1 MAAWD
6 IAKTWGPQGLFG
18 LIVYGFLAQRIS
30 SLEKSMEKSMS
41 EIKTSLQ
48 NVCAD
53 QSTLHGRATK
63 NETDISYLKGKLNG
77 QHETK

>member
-6 IAKTWGPQGLFG
+6 IAKAWGPQGLFG

-30 SLEKSMEKSMS
+30 SLEKSLAISMG
-41 EIKTSLQ
+41 EIQKTLGR
-48 NVCAD
+48 VCAD
-53 QSTLHGRATK
+53 QATLHGRATK
-63 NETDISYLKGKLNG
+63 NEADIAYLKGKLNG